1 MHLRRQQTVLSAVNS
16 VLSTVRSKQK
26 TDLPFERDV
35 KKLVMLVTPV
45 VERVLKLP
53 GPDSTCLVPGT
64 KLWCEKRIGE
74 NNYSLRECCDHPAIM
89 DAYVTR
95 SICNAINEGDTRG
108 YPALKKDE
116 LIPSPD
122 SLYVLNKTRL
132 NRKRAKVYRCYIV
145 VAVTAVCIYRCYI
158 VVAVTECSYIA
169 VTSSWLL
176 NFYGCY
182 IVVTVT
188 LS

>member
-1 MHLRRQQTVLSAVNS
+1 M
-16 VLSTVRSKQK
+16 LSTVRSKQK

-145 VAVTAVCIYRCYI
+145 VAVT
-158 VVAVTECSYIA
+158 ECAYIA
-169 VTSSWLL
+169 VTLSWLLQSVHISLLHCHSCYIVMAVTLSWLL
-176 NFYGCY
+176 NCNGCY
-182 IVVTVT
+182 IVVSRIAVT